1 MNHIEFEINQNSDQN
16 AKNIISICD
25 LDKYTNNTFCTLAN
39 NCNNID
45 ENTTLNHEK
54 QMHQILETVLS
65 INFYV
70 KRIDSRLSKMKKK
83 NTEKA
88 VQETQPIDDEF
99 VCLFP
104 LTLIYGLTNI
114 QLKMTNNDDFSSKM
128 VEIYYY

>member
-114 QLKMTNNDDFSSKM
+114 QLKMTNNEDFSSKM

>member
-83 NTEKA
+83 ILKKLYKKHN
-88 VQETQPIDDEF
+88 QLMMNLF
-99 VCLFP
+99 VYFP
-104 LTLIYGLTNI
+104 LH
-114 QLKMTNNDDFSSKM
+114 
-128 VEIYYY
+128 